1 MLRRAM
7 LKTFYN
13 KNLLEAGIDEA
24 GRGPLFG
31 RVYTAA
37 VIIPNDDT
45 FKKDF
50 IKDSKKL
57 SKKKREFAYNFIIN
71 NAIDYSISYKEA
83 LDIDYNN
90 IYNST
95 FDCMHNSLDNLI
107 VKPEFLLVDG
117 SEFQLYMKNDDIVP
131 HRCFVKG
138 DGLFASIAAASILAK
153 VSHDKYIEDICL
165 KNPLLDE
172 FYGLSSNMGYGTKK
186 HIEGIKQYG
195 ISPWH
200 RKSFGPCKNSKIN
213 KNFTHKIQTNKI

>member
-7 LKTFYN
+7 LNTFYN

-57 SKKKREFAYNFIIN
+57 SKKKREFAYDFIIN
-71 NAIDYSISYKEA
+71 NAVDYAISYKEA
-83 LDIDYNN
+83 SEIDYNN

-107 VKPEFLLVDG
+107 VKPDFLLVDG
-117 SEFQLYMKNDDIVP
+117 SEFQLYMQNDDIVP

-138 DGLFASIAAASILAK
+138 DGLYASIAAASILAK
-153 VSHDKYIEDICL
+153 VSHDKYIEEMC
-165 KNPLLDE
+165 KKTPLLDE
-172 FYGLSSNMGYGTKK
+172 FYGLSSNMGYGTKI
-186 HIEGIKQYG
+186 HMNGIKQYG

-200 RKSFGPCKNSKIN
+200 RKSFSPCKNIKIN
-213 KNFTHKIQTNKI
+213 KKFKNN

>member
-1 MLRRAM
+1 M

-45 FKKDF
+45 FKKPF

-57 SKKKREFAYNFIIN
+57 SKKKREFAYDFIVN
-71 NAIDYSISYKEA
+71 NAIDYSVSYKEA
-83 LDIDYNN
+83 SEIDYNN
-90 IYNST
+90 IYNGT
-95 FDCMHNSLDNLI
+95 FDCMHDSLDKLT

-117 SEFQLYMKNDDIVP
+117 SQFQLYTNNDEIIPYECVI
-131 HRCFVKG
+131 KG
-138 DGLFASIAAASILAK
+138 DGLYASIAAASILAK
-153 VSHDKYIEDICL
+153 VSHDKYIEEMCK
-165 KNPLLDE
+165 KNPLLEE
-172 FYGLSSNMGYGTKK
+172 FYGLSSNMGYGTKI
-186 HIEGIKQYG
+186 HMNGIKKYG

-200 RKSFGPCKNSKIN
+200 RKSFGPCKNIKIN
-213 KNFTHKIQTNKI
+213 KKFKTNF